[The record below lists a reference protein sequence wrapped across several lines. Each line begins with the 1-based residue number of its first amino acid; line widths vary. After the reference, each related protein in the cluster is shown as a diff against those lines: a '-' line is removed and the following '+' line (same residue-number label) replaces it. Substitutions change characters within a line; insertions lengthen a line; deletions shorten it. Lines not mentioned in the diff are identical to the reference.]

1 MLQTP
6 NLNIADT
13 DLLNVFRHMSLP
25 FAVAVPALRY
35 SALSPYTDQRGTFA
49 PAWLLENRNRI

>member
-35 SALSPYTDQRGTFA
+35 SALVTVHGSTGNIRACMVVGKP
-49 PAWLLENRNRI
+49 